1 MTGVLEPTWQE
12 FVAYIINTP
21 AHKVREK
28 EERER
33 ERERD
38 REIERA

>member
-21 AHKVREK
+21 AHKVKEK
-28 EERER
+28 DKRER
-33 ERERD
+33 ERE
-38 REIERA
+38 IERA